1 MRTKVKVEMKP
12 VDTILT
18 RLGVNKTG
26 DVQMQLTRIVNKRI
40 TRYMPFRTGALSTKL
55 KYISS
60 PTEITVMAPYARY
73 QYYGKVMVNAKTGKG
88 PAFIPGVGY
97 RYRKGTVLRATD
109 RDLNYDKF
117 VVRGEVH
124 TMSEEAYT
132 SHNTNRLDVEGTVK
146 KIMTTEY
153 VQNALAG
160 IPNF

>member
-1 MRTKVKVEMKP
+1 MKKRIKGDMKP

-40 TRYMPFRTGALSTKL
+40 TRYMPFRTGVLATKL

-109 RDLNYDKF
+109 RDLNYDTTKNHQAGPF
-117 VVRGEVH
+117 WDRRMMAAEKDQI
-124 TMSEEAYT
+124 AQDLQDYI
-132 SHNTNRLDVEGTVK
+132 NRRS
-146 KIMTTEY
+146 
-153 VQNALAG
+153 G
-160 IPNF
+160 I